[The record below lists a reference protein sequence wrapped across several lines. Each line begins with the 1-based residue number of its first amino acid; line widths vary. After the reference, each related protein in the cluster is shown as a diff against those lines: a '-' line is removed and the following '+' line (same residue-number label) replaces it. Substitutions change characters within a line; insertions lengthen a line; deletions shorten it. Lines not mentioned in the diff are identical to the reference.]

1 MPKEFQPSVS
11 IKGLNTDFKI
21 DSLEEGEYP
30 YALNAVSRDNL
41 QFLTNDLSNDFCVQ
55 LSGNVI
61 GHVYIDYHTF
71 IIFLDINQI
80 WKVNVDTCTHEVL
93 LDLPCLNFN
102 VNNQIRVAYTALN
115 DCNQKILYWTD
126 GVNPIR
132 YYNIDT
138 DETITDCGQ
147 LSLMN
152 CNIIPNFNSVEVL
165 NSGGNIRT
173 GVVQFAISLGVTKD
187 NNSPLYTNWN
197 LITNPISIYDDNT
210 TDVFWRIDGAPAGT
224 ITNKSIKLV
233 ISNLA
238 SKYNLLRI
246 AVLETVGGVLTTKLV
261 STLNINEEIIT
272 YVYNGSNEQ
281 DIVIPLA
288 EIVTNKASYIKA
300 RDLLI
305 KDNRLIIANLT
316 TIKNINYQKYAN
328 NIDVEYFTEKIRLD
342 IYPYAYK
349 NPRYT
354 YSHKSWMRDEVYS
367 LAIVWE
373 FCDNSESVAFHIPGR
388 EMQCFDY
395 RIDIDNTG
403 LYPVGVQVTADLEGN
418 PLCDDFVFE
427 EEDAN
432 IIDCDLVK
440 WKNRNT
446 SVRTYYTDCS
456 AEDTEYNILYPNANG
471 NFYVYTVLSVDLSSY
486 NGVIV
491 ETTSSYNKWEIIF
504 IGLSLPEAT
513 ELLGQLF
520 ELLPTLPL
528 PDDCAPSF
536 REECVY
542 TKGKLGY
549 HQSCERYP
557 LIKDCDGEYMYPTE
571 LDEFNEIR
579 GQFIRHHRIP
589 DSTTEPHYTTSNNA
603 YVEPKETENIA
614 TAGTPYMDTYVYP
627 IGLNYTNIQ
636 PPDDIAPEMIKGF
649 RIVYIKRTET
659 NKSVVAKG
667 TLHGCFMDDD
677 KNSALYAI
685 PKHAINSVEFYAY
698 PGGGGGHLEP
708 FYSVSGNVRVIGAY
722 TFISPNTSF
731 INPELVGDYI
741 KIEWEYF
748 GRGDVYGDRDN
759 WDNDDFCDGDNWGRR
774 QNININQ
781 KIIST
786 RPTPE
791 TNVFQINRK
800 LRGLMYAPGNTF
812 VENIPTMTFPLDNR
826 HRESSVYLELESDRL
841 DEHLQ
846 LINYENQI
854 ETDFYNAP
862 PYDTYPL
869 AGVIIRD
876 SDDSF
881 WKEEFQEGLPSPVGN
896 PIREALNTMGSS
908 ATHYVAIKRQICDQ
922 YGRVETSIYSDTGL
936 RKSIN
941 NIDPNELY
949 SIKGIYGDSFI
960 NYWSY
965 RRTSRLSVPDE
976 DGDNNEGYEFEEFK
990 PKTLKTLV
998 HCVVESDINVDLR
1011 HEGEVLKDTYYPKLR
1026 NKTFALDSAVPNSA
1040 KPLNS
1045 YLNRFYYNTCN
1056 KEVEDW
1062 VDNYFAYNID
1072 YSLTND
1078 IKKYLP
1084 VTITYK
1090 TCDCVNEL
1098 QSTIAYSN
1106 KSNLNNFNYND
1117 FLESNFLTVPS
1128 MLGPINN
1135 IFVLN
1140 NTLFAHTRDI
1150 IWKIF
1155 SNDKQLKVADSTVY
1169 LGQGDLFNKDPQAV
1183 YATNSGYAGNMFLH
1197 GTILT
1202 ENGYYFYDKH
1212 AGKIHH
1218 FTDKLD
1224 DLSLKKMSNFF
1235 KNNSDFCI
1243 DNVITNVD
1251 NFANPNGLGVMFAYD
1266 YYNNRLLITKKNYE
1280 FVDINQYG
1288 GIYNENDCI
1297 VGQIYYHNGYF
1308 VLVEDIDCSYSI
1320 LSLENSDYFCDKSF
1334 TMSYSYNT
1342 DSWLS
1347 FHSFVPDYY
1356 LFDRNNFYT
1365 VKNKAIYKHNIQ
1377 CNYLTYYDTIY
1388 PYILDFPIISK
1399 PDIIVDT
1406 YNALHWNSFA
1416 YQTDAYCNETFKN
1429 EITFN
1434 KLLIYNSMQSTGY
1447 MNLIYDKGGWLRK
1460 EPTYP
1465 NIHVDRNERHFSI
1478 NNLRDYVTNYDS
1490 PMFINNCDSL
1500 CSRDVNKLFNN
1511 AKVDINKHYKQLQ
1524 RLRDSY
1530 AIARFMLENTNNI
1543 KLVMDYLITTTTK
1556 SSR

>member
-1 MPKEFQPSVS
+1 
-11 IKGLNTDFKI
+11 
-21 DSLEEGEYP
+21 
-30 YALNAVSRDNL
+30 
-41 QFLTNDLSNDFCVQ
+41 
-55 LSGNVI
+55 
-61 GHVYIDYHTF
+61 
-71 IIFLDINQI
+71 
-80 WKVNVDTCTHEVL
+80 
-93 LDLPCLNFN
+93 
-102 VNNQIRVAYTALN
+102 
-115 DCNQKILYWTD
+115 
-126 GVNPIR
+126 
-132 YYNIDT
+132 
-138 DETITDCGQ
+138 
-147 LSLMN
+147 
-152 CNIIPNFNSVEVL
+152 
-165 NSGGNIRT
+165 
-173 GVVQFAISLGVTKD
+173 
-187 NNSPLYTNWN
+187 
-197 LITNPISIYDDNT
+197 
-210 TDVFWRIDGAPAGT
+210 
-224 ITNKSIKLV
+224 
-233 ISNLA
+233 
-238 SKYNLLRI
+238 
-246 AVLETVGGVLTTKLV
+246 
-261 STLNINEEIIT
+261 
-272 YVYNGSNEQ
+272 
-281 DIVIPLA
+281 
-288 EIVTNKASYIKA
+288 
-300 RDLLI
+300 
-305 KDNRLIIANLT
+305 
-316 TIKNINYQKYAN
+316 
-328 NIDVEYFTEKIRLD
+328 
-342 IYPYAYK
+342 
-349 NPRYT
+349 
-354 YSHKSWMRDEVYS
+354 
-367 LAIVWE
+367 
-373 FCDNSESVAFHIPGR
+373 
-388 EMQCFDY
+388 
-395 RIDIDNTG
+395 
-403 LYPVGVQVTADLEGN
+403 
-418 PLCDDFVFE
+418 
-427 EEDAN
+427 
-432 IIDCDLVK
+432 
-440 WKNRNT
+440 
-446 SVRTYYTDCS
+446 
-456 AEDTEYNILYPNANG
+456 
-471 NFYVYTVLSVDLSSY
+471 
-486 NGVIV
+486 
-491 ETTSSYNKWEIIF
+491 
-504 IGLSLPEAT
+504 
-513 ELLGQLF
+513 
-520 ELLPTLPL
+520 
-528 PDDCAPSF
+528 
-536 REECVY
+536 VY

-571 LDEFNEIR
+571 LDENNEIR

-589 DSTTEPHYTTSNNA
+589 DSTTEPHYTTDNDA

-677 KNSALYAI
+677 KNNALYAI

-708 FYSVSGNVRVIGAY
+708 FYSNSDDIRVIGAY

-759 WDNDDFCDGDNWGRR
+759 WDNEEFCPDDGDNWGRR

-869 AGVIIRD
+869 QGAIIRD

-881 WKEEFQEGLPSPVGN
+881 WKEEFEEGLPIPNDV
-896 PIREALNTMGSS
+896 REALNTMGSS

-936 RKSIN
+936 RKSVN

-1011 HEGEVLKDTYYPKLR
+1011 HEGEALKDTYYPKLR

-1140 NTLFAHTRDI
+1140 NTLFAHTKDI

-1197 GTILT
+1197 GTMLT

-1266 YYNNRLLITKKNYE
+1266 YYNNRLLISKKNYE
-1280 FVDINQYG
+1280 FVNIEQYG
-1288 GIYNENDCI
+1288 GLYNENDCI

-1347 FHSFVPDYY
+1347 FHSFIPDYY

-1377 CNYLTYYDTIY
+1377 CNYLTYYGIIY

-1399 PDIIVDT
+1399 PNVMVDT

-1478 NNLRDYVTNYDS
+1478 NNLRDYVINYDS

-1530 AIARFMLENTNNI
+1530 AIARFVLENTSNI